1 MQHPIKRPEDIII
14 AHPFQPVGNTH
25 LGNPHGLGGARG
37 ARGEQNIRALRVAG
51 RGNPCSP
58 RHLPVRG
65 INGGNASGGVI
76 HHGVSYRGERD
87 HSSSVTRCHHVGLTV
102 RGQVRVDGTPGNPQ
116 AGGRR
121 HRQEKLLAALQ
132 MHRHHMAR
140 PQPQV
145 AQHCNPIIN
154 RGPHLRPRA
163 PRKRAPRALAAT
175 DLAVVPY
182 AQRQDIHGSP
192 CSIELDELRQASS
205 GQLMCCVICC
215 RNLCQL
221 CRRGNRNTIKISL
234 LSDFSNQVG
243 QPVCMS
249 MHIEPQITSPGHDD
263 DFQTAIRQRL
273 EHQFTII
280 DGAYGDRRQA
290 GNCRSELKL
299 GRKRANI
306 HVRTNHMPVGIG
318 HPQDLA

>member
-25 LGNPHGLGGARG
+25 LGNPHGLGGARR

-51 RGNPCSP
+51 RGNLRSP
-58 RHLPVRG
+58 RHPPIRG

-87 HSSSVTRCHHVGLTV
+87 HSSGVTRCHHVDLTV

-132 MHRHHMAR
+132 MHRHHMAG
-140 PQPQV
+140 PQAQV
-145 AQHCNPIIN
+145 AQHRDPIIN

-163 PRKRAPRALAAT
+163 PRKRAPRALATT

-205 GQLMCCVICC
+205 G
-215 RNLCQL
+215 
-221 CRRGNRNTIKISL
+221 
-234 LSDFSNQVG
+234 
-243 QPVCMS
+243 
-249 MHIEPQITSPGHDD
+249 
-263 DFQTAIRQRL
+263 
-273 EHQFTII
+273 
-280 DGAYGDRRQA
+280 
-290 GNCRSELKL
+290 
-299 GRKRANI
+299 
-306 HVRTNHMPVGIG
+306 
-318 HPQDLA
+318 

>member
-1 MQHPIKRPEDIII
+1 
-14 AHPFQPVGNTH
+14 
-25 LGNPHGLGGARG
+25 
-37 ARGEQNIRALRVAG
+37 
-51 RGNPCSP
+51 
-58 RHLPVRG
+58 
-65 INGGNASGGVI
+65 
-76 HHGVSYRGERD
+76 
-87 HSSSVTRCHHVGLTV
+87 
-102 RGQVRVDGTPGNPQ
+102 
-116 AGGRR
+116 
-121 HRQEKLLAALQ
+121 
-132 MHRHHMAR
+132 
-140 PQPQV
+140 
-145 AQHCNPIIN
+145 
-154 RGPHLRPRA
+154 
-163 PRKRAPRALAAT
+163 
-175 DLAVVPY
+175 
-182 AQRQDIHGSP
+182 
-192 CSIELDELRQASS
+192 
-205 GQLMCCVICC
+205 MCCVICC

-263 DFQTAIRQRL
+263 DLQAAIRQRL
-273 EHQFTII
+273 EHQFAII